1 MKKHISNTLVVSSLL
16 LSMHAIAGL
25 DFPHVDG
32 YDGVNEALFKDVKAD
47 TVPPSLITRS
57 TIDNPGLSYSSLF
70 PKSFLQE
77 QLFAVCYENC
87 AQKDVIKVSG
97 GSVQANDKDSIEQ
110 ANVYFWLKRYFNFL
124 NERFGFTPAKHL
136 KVMTNRSIKDP
147 TAGKSMKNN
156 AFFNPADTTLS
167 FLPASNSWLFNA
179 MNGKIN
185 RSGYD
190 ASVISHEA
198 SHFFFQHLFPDAINY
213 EISGFNEGFADYIA
227 QIHLNNPKVGL
238 IMMRGKALRD
248 ASSLTDNDG
257 KLKTYEPKL
266 EAHDLGERMGMLVWK
281 TRENATDKEEYDRM
295 VIDAVKGMAENV
307 YATAHTFKAEM
318 LKRIPSLIPS
328 DKLAIVKAQW
338 DLFLP
343 GDEEKVTDTSF
354 LSKGGKANAY
364 LGFKISQVISKK
376 FADEMGQDIQND
388 LGFAF
393 IREVKLNGGQT
404 AMLMASENETITTP
418 YWYVMDDK
426 SGNILGIYGLDQK
439 LITDRAQ
446 LKEISNLTSQVSS
459 QDETITDF
467 IKKARMFTDLT
478 QGKGDL
484 SSGYKVKNLETIPDS
499 LAFNGEPT
507 AIDRI
512 EIQVKKKLL
521 INLLVG
527 LPDISKI
534 TLYTADKTI
543 SALPVVNKKT
553 VIGWKLSFENGTS
566 SEIILNK
573 YAKPQ

>member
-1 MKKHISNTLVVSSLL
+1 
-16 LSMHAIAGL
+16 MHAIAGL

-32 YDGVNEALFKDVKAD
+32 YDTVNEALFKDVKAD
-47 TVPPSLITRS
+47 TVPSALITRS
-57 TIDNPGLSYSSLF
+57 TIDNPALSYSNLF

-87 AQKDVIKVSG
+87 TQKDVIKVSG

-110 ANVYFWLKRYFNFL
+110 ANVYFWLKHYFDFL
-124 NERFGFTPAKHL
+124 NDRFGFTPAKHL

-190 ASVISHEA
+190 ASVVSHEA

-248 ASSLTDNDG
+248 ASSLTDNNG

-266 EAHDLGERMGMLVWK
+266 EAHDLGERMGMLIWK
-281 TRENATDKEEYDRM
+281 SRENATDKEEFDRM
-295 VIDAVKGMAENV
+295 VIDAVKAMAQNV
-307 YATAHTFKAEM
+307 YATAHSFKTEM
-318 LKRIPSLIPS
+318 LKRIPSLVPS
-328 DKLAIVKAQW
+328 DKLPLVKAQW

-343 GDEEKVTDTSF
+343 GEEAKVTDTSF
-354 LSKGGKANAY
+354 LTKGGKADAY
-364 LGFKISQVISKK
+364 LGFKISQVINKK
-376 FADEMGQDIQND
+376 FADEMGQDVQND

-393 IREVKLNGGQT
+393 IREVKLNNGQT

-446 LKEISNLTSQVSS
+446 LKEIEDLTTQVAG
-459 QDETITDF
+459 QDDTITDF

-484 SSGYKVKNLETIPDS
+484 ASGYKVKSLNSTPDS
-499 LAFNGEPT
+499 LAFNGVPM
-507 AIDRI
+507 AIDRV

-521 INLLVG
+521 ISLLVG

-543 SALPVVNKKT
+543 AALPVVNKKT